1 MYATESVDL
10 KDNQLFLVV
19 VYFAFSNREGLSRK
33 LDVHLQNRSI
43 PEFCYNIDGAIF
55 TEKETNKHDWISSA
69 EYTIHALQIVFK
81 PSLL

>member
-1 MYATESVDL
+1 MYATESADL

-19 VYFAFSNREGLSRK
+19 VYVAFSNREGLSRK
-33 LDVHLQNRSI
+33 LDVRLQNRSI

-55 TEKETNKHDWISSA
+55 TEKETNKHDWISST